1 MKKENI
7 KENFVSISE
16 AAKIT
21 DSTYPRI
28 YALYRKKRI
37 QYQEDD
43 GNVYVNLIDV
53 KKYVASHPEKRKDIV
68 WDNVAPMVKEAFF
81 PLTGFDY
88 KYFSTSEG
96 RLFNMTTGEELI
108 NEPRKTDG
116 YIQVIIMKDTIEKNE
131 YHHRLVAAACYY
143 LLFGCKTS
151 AEFLEKSY
159 YDVHHIY
166 IGEEGKQ
173 RNKPEDLLIVDTR
186 IVYYENGK
194 ELNQHQKLHQLWDD
208 GKKKEYW
215 QMVKDIRKKYSK
227 ELFKIPHPDFEADD
241 NFSYYIWVDARGKKA
256 YDNKKEIP
264 VKSIFRESA
273 EPRKTNEGA

>member
-68 WDNVAPMVKEAFF
+68 WDNVAPMVKEAFY

-116 YIQVIIMKDTIEKNE
+116 YVLRT
-131 YHHRLVAAACYY
+131 
-143 LLFGCKTS
+143 
-151 AEFLEKSY
+151 
-159 YDVHHIY
+159 
-166 IGEEGKQ
+166 
-173 RNKPEDLLIVDTR
+173 
-186 IVYYENGK
+186 
-194 ELNQHQKLHQLWDD
+194 
-208 GKKKEYW
+208 
-215 QMVKDIRKKYSK
+215 
-227 ELFKIPHPDFEADD
+227 
-241 NFSYYIWVDARGKKA
+241 
-256 YDNKKEIP
+256 
-264 VKSIFRESA
+264 
-273 EPRKTNEGA
+273 